1 MRSASVR
8 LLTLLG
14 ILGVAAATVTGGCAK
29 EEAAAPVP
37 TAEAKA
43 PTPAG
48 GGKISVT
55 TVSAEA
61 KAEFLQG
68 RDLYE
73 KSLDTDSLAHFRK
86 AISLDPNFAWAELA
100 LANAMGT
107 GGEFFDHLHKAVALA
122 DKASNGE
129 KLLILAAEAGATAN
143 LARQK
148 NYLDQLVAAYPNDER
163 AHFYLAGCYF
173 GQQEYAPA
181 IEHYKK
187 ATELAP
193 NYSNAYNLLG
203 YAYRQSGDYAS
214 SEKAFQKYIELLPR
228 DPNPYD
234 SYAELLL
241 KMGRFNDSIVQYRKA
256 LEIDPNFLN
265 AYGGLAMDLL
275 YSGKPGEAEKELAKC
290 LKAAR
295 SAGET
300 RQALFARTIVHL
312 DGGQT
317 PKALSDLDEQYALG
331 EKTKDVPAMA
341 SDRGLKGLLYAE
353 GGKADAAKKEYDA
366 ALELVQESA
375 LPQQIK
381 DNGKLAHHYNMS
393 RVALA
398 RKDFAGARKE
408 ADLFHQGAQESKD
421 PATVRNAHELDGT
434 IALAERAYDRA
445 IAELLQA
452 DQQNPQ
458 DLYRLCQ
465 AYAGKGD
472 TAKAGELCKKAADFN
487 SVPNVNYALVR
498 TKAKAAARHTS
509 NQD

>member
-1 MRSASVR
+1 MRFGPF
-8 LLTLLG
+8 LTLLG
-14 ILGVAAATVTGGCAK
+14 ILGVGAGMATGGCAK
-29 EEAAAPVP
+29 KEAAALIPA
-37 TAEAKA
+37 AEVKA

-48 GGKISVT
+48 GGKIPVT
-55 TVSAEA
+55 TASAEA
-61 KAEFLQG
+61 RAEFLQG
-68 RDLYE
+68 RVLYE
-73 KSLDTDSLAHFRK
+73 KSQDTESRAHFQK
-86 AISLDPNFAWAELA
+86 ALSLDPTFAWAELA
-100 LANAMGT
+100 LANAAPT
-107 GGEFFDHLHKAVALA
+107 RGEFFDHLHKAVALA
-122 DKASNGE
+122 DKASSGE
-129 KLLILAAEAGATAN
+129 RLLILAAEAGATAN
-143 LARQK
+143 PARQK
-148 NYLDQLVAAYPNDER
+148 NYFEQLVAAYPNDER
-163 AHFYLAGCYF
+163 AHFYLAGYYF
-173 GQQEYAPA
+173 GQQDYAPS

-193 NYSNAYNLLG
+193 DYSNAYNLLG

-241 KMGRFNDSIVQYRKA
+241 KMGRFDDSIVQYRKA

-265 AYGGLAMDLL
+265 AYQGLAMDLL
-275 YSGKPGEAEKELAKC
+275 YSGKPGEVEKELADC

-295 SAGET
+295 SDGET
-300 RQALFARTIVHL
+300 RQALFARMIVHL
-312 DGGQT
+312 DQGQT
-317 PKALSDLDEQYALG
+317 PRALSDLDEQYALG

-366 ALELVQESA
+366 GLKLVQESD
-375 LPQQIK
+375 LPQQVK
-381 DNGKLAHHYNMS
+381 DNEKLDYHSNMS

-398 RKDFAGARKE
+398 RKDFAGARRE
-408 ADLFHQGAQESKD
+408 ADLFRQGAEASKN

-434 IALAERAYDRA
+434 IALTERDYDRA
-445 IAELLQA
+445 IAELSQA

-465 AYAGKGD
+465 AYGGKGD
-472 TAKAGELCKKAADFN
+472 TAKAGEFCKKAADFN

-498 TKAKAAARHTS
+498 TKAKAAAGPKS
-509 NQD
+509 

>member
-1 MRSASVR
+1 MRPGR

-14 ILGVAAATVTGGCAK
+14 ILGVAAAMATGGCAK
-29 EEAAAPVP
+29 KETAVLSPA
-37 TAEAKA
+37 AEAKA
-43 PTPAG
+43 PTPVG
-48 GGKISVT
+48 DGKIPVT
-55 TVSAEA
+55 TASAEA
-61 KAEFLQG
+61 KSEFLQG
-68 RDLYE
+68 RELYE
-73 KSLDTDSLAHFRK
+73 KSQDTDSRAHFQK
-86 AISLDPNFAWAELA
+86 ALSLDPNFAWAELA
-100 LANAMGT
+100 LANAT
-107 GGEFFDHLHKAVALA
+107 QDGGEFFDHLHKAVALA

-129 KLLILAAEAGATAN
+129 KLLILAAEALATAN
-143 LARQK
+143 TAKQK
-148 NYLDQLVAAYPNDER
+148 DYLEQLVAAYPNDER
-163 AHFYLAGCYF
+163 AHFYLAGYYF
-173 GQQEYAPA
+173 GQREYAPA

-241 KMGRFNDSIVQYRKA
+241 KMGRFDDSIVQYQKA

-265 AYGGLAMDLL
+265 AYQGLSMDLL
-275 YSGKPGEAEKELAKC
+275 YSGRPDEAEKELAKS

-300 RQALFARTIVHL
+300 RQTLFARTIVHL
-312 DGGQT
+312 DQGQT
-317 PKALSDLDEQYALG
+317 LEALSDLDEQYALG

-341 SDRGLKGLLYAE
+341 LDRGLKGLLYAE

-366 ALELVQESA
+366 VLRLVQESD
-375 LPQQIK
+375 LPQPVK
-381 DNGKLAHHYNMS
+381 DNRKLVYHYDMS

-398 RKDFAGARKE
+398 RKDFVGARKE
-408 ADLFHQGAQESKD
+408 ADLFRQGAEATKN

-434 IALAERAYDRA
+434 IALAERDYDRA

-458 DLYRLCQ
+458 DLFRLCQ
-465 AYAGKGD
+465 AYGGKGD
-472 TAKAGELCKKAADFN
+472 AAKAGEFCKKAADFN
-487 SVPNVNYALVR
+487 SVPDVNYALVR
-498 TKAKAAARHTS
+498 TKAKAAVGR
-509 NQD
+509 

>member
-1 MRSASVR
+1 MREE
-8 LLTLLG
+8 
-14 ILGVAAATVTGGCAK
+14 GCRP
-29 EEAAAPVP
+29 APA
-37 TAEAKA
+37 AEAKA

-48 GGKISVT
+48 GGKIPVT
-55 TVSAEA
+55 TASAQA

-73 KSLDTDSLAHFRK
+73 KSLDTDSRAHFQK
-86 AISLDPNFAWAELA
+86 AVSLDPNFARAELA
-100 LANAMGT
+100 LANAAPT
-107 GGEFFDHLHKAVALA
+107 RGEFFDHLHKAVALA

-129 KLLILAAEAGATAN
+129 KLLILAAEAGATDN
-143 LARQK
+143 PARQK
-148 NYLDQLVAAYPNDER
+148 DYFEQLVAAYPNDER
-163 AHFYLAGCYF
+163 ANFYLAGYYF

-193 NYSNAYNLLG
+193 DYSNAYNLLG

-214 SEKAFQKYIELLPR
+214 SEKAFQKYIELLPG

-241 KMGRFNDSIVQYRKA
+241 KVGRFDESIVQYRKA
-256 LEIDPNFLN
+256 LEIDPTFLN
-265 AYGGLAMDLL
+265 AYQGLAMDLL
-275 YSGKPGEAEKELAKC
+275 YSGKPGEAEKELAEC

-300 RQALFARTIVHL
+300 RQALFARTIIHV
-312 DGGQT
+312 DEGRT
-317 PKALSDLDEQYALG
+317 PEALSDLDEQYALG

-341 SDRGLKGLLYAE
+341 FDRGLKGLLYAE

-366 ALELVQESA
+366 GLKLVQESD
-375 LPQQIK
+375 LPQQVK
-381 DNGKLAHHYNMS
+381 DDEKLVYHDNMS

-398 RKDFAGARKE
+398 RKDFAGARRE
-408 ADLFHQGAQESKD
+408 ADLFRQGAEASKN
-421 PATVRNAHELDGT
+421 PATARNAHELDGT
-434 IALAERAYDRA
+434 IALAERDYDRA

-458 DLYRLCQ
+458 NLYRLCQ
-465 AYAGKGD
+465 AYGAKGD
-472 TAKAGELCKKAADFN
+472 AAKAGEFCKKAADFN

-498 TKAKAAARHTS
+498 TKAKAAAGPKS
-509 NQD
+509 